1 MMTTHGVLQISKA
14 CLLTALI
21 GGLAACSSGSNAPK
35 AADLCVDPA
44 LLGVTTVWTAK
55 VGPIEFP
62 LSIPVKG
69 NAITVASSTG
79 NVVSMDASTGTTLW
93 QLNLGGGVSAG
104 VGSDGRY
111 TSIVNRENE
120 LVTIEAGRELWRSRL
135 TAQVFTAPLVA
146 GERVFVLGADRSVSA
161 FDALSGK
168 KLWSDQR
175 PGEALV
181 LRQAGVLTAVGNT
194 LIVGLAGR
202 LAGLNPLNG
211 ALMWDVPIATPRGTN
226 DVERLVDLVA
236 GVGRNGQVVCAR
248 AFQAAVGCVNTAR
261 GTLIWKQTAAGSVG
275 LQGDDKL
282 IYGVEED
289 GVLMAWRTGDGG
301 SAWSS
306 DRLRYRHL
314 SAPLV
319 LGRSLVVGDE
329 SGLVHFVSRSDG
341 SLLTRRPTDGSAVL
355 VTPVAAGQT
364 LVVVTRN
371 GMVLG
376 FQPE

>member
-1 MMTTHGVLQISKA
+1 MMMTTGILRISKA
-14 CLLTALI
+14 CLLAAFVA
-21 GGLAACSSGSNAPK
+21 GLAACSSGSNAPK
-35 AADLCVDPA
+35 AADLGGDPA
-44 LLGVTTVWTAK
+44 LLGVRTAWTAK
-55 VGPIEFP
+55 IGLVDFP
-62 LSIPVKG
+62 LNVPVKG
-69 NAITVASSTG
+69 NAVTVASSNG
-79 NVVSMDASTGTTLW
+79 MVLSMDASTGATLW

-104 VGSDGRY
+104 VGSDGRFAA
-111 TSIVNRENE
+111 IVNRENE
-120 LVTIEAGRELWRSRL
+120 LVTMEAGRELWRSRL
-135 TAQVFTAPLVA
+135 TTQVFTAPLVA

-168 KLWSDQR
+168 RLWSAQR

-181 LRQAGVLTAVGNT
+181 LRQAGVLSAVGNT

-202 LAGLNPLNG
+202 LAGLNPING
-211 ALMWDVPIATPRGTN
+211 TVVWEAAIATPRGTN

-236 GVGRNGQVVCAR
+236 GVSRDAQVVCAR
-248 AFQAAVGCVNTAR
+248 AFQAAVGCVNTTR
-261 GTLIWKQTAAGSVG
+261 GNVIWKQNAAGSVG

-282 IYGVEED
+282 VYGVEED
-289 GVLMAWRTGDGG
+289 GRLMAWRLADGG
-301 SAWSS
+301 SAWTS

-341 SLLTRRPTDGSAVL
+341 SLLTRRQTDGSAVF
-355 VTPVAAGQT
+355 VTPVVAGQT

-371 GMVLG
+371 GTVLG

>member
-1 MMTTHGVLQISKA
+1 MMTTTGVLKISKA
-14 CLLTALI
+14 CLLAAFM

-35 AADLCVDPA
+35 ATDLGSDPA
-44 LLGVTTVWTAK
+44 LLGVKTAWTTK
-55 VGPIEFP
+55 IGLIDFP
-62 LSIPVKG
+62 LSVPVKG
-69 NAITVASSTG
+69 TTITVAGSNGT
-79 NVVSMDASTGTTLW
+79 VVSVDASTGATLW

-111 TSIVNRENE
+111 AAIVNRENE
-120 LVTIEAGRELWRSRL
+120 LVIMEAGRELWRSRL
-135 TAQVFTAPLVA
+135 TTQVFTAPLVA

-181 LRQAGVLTAVGNT
+181 LRQAGVLSAVGNT

-202 LAGLNPLNG
+202 LAGINPLNG
-211 ALMWDVPIATPRGTN
+211 AVVWEAPIATPRGTN

-236 GVGRNGQVVCAR
+236 GVSRDAQVVCAR
-248 AFQAAVGCVNTAR
+248 AFQAAVGCVNTTR
-261 GTLIWKQTAAGSVG
+261 GNVIWKQNAAGSVG

-282 IYGVEED
+282 VYGVEED
-289 GVLMAWRTGDGG
+289 GRLMAWRLADGG

-341 SLLTRRPTDGSAVL
+341 NPLTRRPTDGSAVR

-371 GMVLG
+371 GTVLG